1 MSVPLLHYRP
11 WNGELRGPATSVWPI
26 ARVALRVIFRRKLFW
41 GIYGLGLMI
50 FLLFFFGQYLLSWA
64 EDQGD
69 EANVSV
75 MGFKESPK
83 TLVHVLRE
91 ILKLDGEPHT
101 YRNFFWYQGYI
112 VMVVLAL
119 AGAVLI
125 GNDIHHG
132 SMPFYLSKPISRW
145 HYLGGKCF
153 AISVFINLLTT
164 LPALIL
170 FVQYGLLK
178 SMDYFVDQFRTAL
191 GILGYGALLTVT
203 LSLLLVA
210 TASLVRRTVPLIMIW
225 TGLFFFCRLLSQA
238 LVDLLHYS
246 RLWRLIDL
254 WNDAYI
260 VGNALLGIDPERL
273 VPREQPTW
281 FEALLVLGAVC
292 LLCLIYLIPRIRA
305 VEIVR

>member
-11 WNGELRGPATSVWPI
+11 WSGELRGPTASVWPI

-41 GIYGLGLMI
+41 GIYALGLMI
-50 FLLFFFGQYLLSWA
+50 FLLFFFGQYLLTWA
-64 EDQGD
+64 EEQGG
-69 EANVSV
+69 EANVSI
-75 MGFKESPK
+75 MGFKEDPR
-83 TLVHVLRE
+83 TLVHVLRDF
-91 ILKLDGEPHT
+91 LKLDGEAHT
-101 YRNFFWYQGYI
+101 YRNFFWYQGHI

-125 GNDIHHG
+125 GNDLHHG
-132 SMPFYLSKPISRW
+132 SMPFYLAKPISRW
-145 HYLGGKCF
+145 HYLAGKCL

-170 FVQYGLLK
+170 YLHYGLLK

-191 GILGYGALLTVT
+191 GILGYGALLTVS
-203 LSLLLVA
+203 LSLLVVA

-225 TGLFFFCRLLSQA
+225 TGLFFFCRLLSMA
-238 LVDLLHYS
+238 LVDQLHYS

-260 VGNALLGIDPERL
+260 VGNALLGIDPEKL
-273 VPREQPTW
+273 TPRPQPTW
-281 FEALLVLGAVC
+281 YEALIVLGAMC
-292 LLCLIYLIPRIRA
+292 LTCL
-305 VEIVR
+305 

>member
-11 WNGELRGPATSVWPI
+11 WNGELRGPAASVWPI

-50 FLLFFFGQYLLSWA
+50 FLLFFFGQYLLTWA

-69 EANVSV
+69 ETNVSV
-75 MGFKESPK
+75 MGFKQSPR

-91 ILKLDGEPHT
+91 FLKLDGEPHT
-101 YRNFFWYQGYI
+101 FRNFFWYQGYI

-145 HYLGGKCF
+145 HYLAGKCL
-153 AISVFINLLTT
+153 AVSVFINLLTT
-164 LPALIL
+164 LPDLIL
-170 FVQYGLLK
+170 YAQFGMLK
-178 SMDYFVDQFRTAL
+178 SMDYFVDQHRTAL
-191 GILGYGALLTVT
+191 GILGYGALLTVC
-203 LSLLLVA
+203 LSLLIVA

-225 TGLFFFCRLLSQA
+225 TGLFFFCPLLSQA
-238 LVDLLHYS
+238 LVDGLHYN
-246 RLWRLIDL
+246 RYWRLIDL
-254 WNDAYI
+254 WNDAYL
-260 VGNALLGIDPERL
+260 VGNAMLGIDPTKL
-273 VPREQPTW
+273 SPAEQPSW
-281 FEALLVLGAVC
+281 YAALLVLGSVC
-292 LLCLIYLIPRIRA
+292 LICTTYLIPRTRA